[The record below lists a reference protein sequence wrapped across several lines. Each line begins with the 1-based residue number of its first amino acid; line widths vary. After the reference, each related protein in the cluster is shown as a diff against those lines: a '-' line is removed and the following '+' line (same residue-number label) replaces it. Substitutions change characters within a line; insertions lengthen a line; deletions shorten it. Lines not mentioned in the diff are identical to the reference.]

1 MKSPFIPTV
10 YLAGP
15 MRGLP
20 NANYPAFDSARD
32 RLTSLGWEVI
42 SPADLDRQAGV
53 QPDAEGHIPNSLLR
67 EAMARD
73 VPKLCMADAIYLMP
87 GWRNSEG
94 AFAEYNLA
102 STLRIRVMHSE
113 ETDGSIIP

>member
-1 MKSPFIPTV
+1 MKSSLIPTV

-20 NANYPAFDSARD
+20 DANYPAFDAARD

-53 QPDAEGHIPNSLLR
+53 QPDAEGNISNSLLR
-67 EAMARD
+67 EAMSRD
-73 VPKLCMADAIYLMP
+73 LPKLCMADAIYLMP
-87 GWRNSEG
+87 GWRQSEG

-102 STLRIRVMHSE
+102 SVLHVRVMHSE
-113 ETDGSIIP
+113 ETDGAIAP